1 MKGQVKLIA
10 AMLIFGSLGI
20 FVKNINLS
28 SSEIALFRGA
38 IGSIFLICA
47 SFLVKQKLSFK
58 AIKRNGILLILS
70 GAAIG
75 FNWIF
80 LFEAYRFTT
89 ISNATISYYFAPVFV
104 MALAPMILK
113 EKLTASKVSSII
125 GAMIGL
131 FLVVNN
137 GTGSASGSYNHTVG
151 ILYGLSAAALYASVI
166 LMNKF
171 IKKLSGF
178 ETTLIQLMLA
188 SLVLVPY
195 VYWQEGITY
204 VTELGLQ
211 SIVFIL
217 ILGIVHTGF
226 AYYLYFGS
234 IKELKGHTIA
244 ILSYIDPISAVI
256 FAAIFFSESM
266 SLLQIIGGV
275 LVLGSTFIGGM
286 GTSKK
291 RKRVRG
297 DEKQSKQRG
306 E

>member
-1 MKGQVKLIA
+1 MKGQAKLITT
-10 AMLIFGSLGI
+10 MLIFGSLGI

-104 MALAPMILK
+104 MALAPLILK
-113 EKLTASKVSSII
+113 EKLTIGKISSII
-125 GAMIGL
+125 VAMIGL

-137 GTGSASGSYNHTVG
+137 GGSSASGSYNHTVG

-171 IKKLSGF
+171 IKNLSGF

-188 SLVLVPY
+188 SLVLTPY
-195 VYWQEGITY
+195 VYLKEGITD
-204 VTELGLQ
+204 VTALNLQ

-226 AYYLYFGS
+226 AYYLYFGA
-234 IKELKGHTIA
+234 IRELKGHTIA

-256 FAAIFFSESM
+256 FAALFFSESM
-266 SLLQIIGGV
+266 SFLQMVGGA
-275 LVLGSTFIGGM
+275 LVLGSTLFGGIE
-286 GTSKK
+286 TSKK
-291 RKRVRG
+291 RKKAKKRRKRG
-297 DEKQSKQRG
+297 
-306 E
+306 